1 MRKVNF
7 FGQGGPTASIA
18 GGFNV
23 TDVFFE
29 AAVPVLDNLDAE
41 IGFRASDYST
51 SGNHNTYKVAAQYAP
66 TNLVTLR
73 GGYNRTVAS
82 PSIATMFAPQSQGLW
97 AGSDG
102 CATNDDGTV
111 TYTAAQC
118 ALSGVTAAQYGNIV
132 ASPASQ
138 YNALYGGNQNLDPE
152 TADTYTFG
160 VVASPMDDPNGFIR
174 LLDNRSGRCN

>member
-1 MRKVNF
+1 
-7 FGQGGPTASIA
+7 
-18 GGFNV
+18 
-23 TDVFFE
+23 
-29 AAVPVLDNLDAE
+29 
-41 IGFRASDYST
+41 
-51 SGNHNTYKVAAQYAP
+51 
-66 TNLVTLR
+66 
-73 GGYNRTVAS
+73 
-82 PSIATMFAPQSQGLW
+82 MFAPQSQGLW

-160 VVASPMDDPNGFIR
+160 VVASPMDDLTVSLDYWTIDLEDAISTISPLTIMTQCMEIII
-174 LLDNRSGRCN
+174 LLFVA